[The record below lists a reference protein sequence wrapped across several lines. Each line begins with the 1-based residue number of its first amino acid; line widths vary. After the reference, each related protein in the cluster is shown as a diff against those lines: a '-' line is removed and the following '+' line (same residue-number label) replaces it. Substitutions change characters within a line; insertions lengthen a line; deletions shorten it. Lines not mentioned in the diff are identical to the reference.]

1 MKKITLSIMVL
12 FVSLGFSQNA
22 PITFEPGAFG
32 NTWAFAAFEN
42 GTNVAP
48 QVVVNPSV
56 AGLNMSATALKYST
70 VPTGQSYAGFESA
83 HGVGIG
89 TFNLTAANCT
99 IKILVYKSVISD
111 VAIKFATAAGGSS
124 GDLKVANT
132 LINQWEELTFN
143 FASKIGEATS
153 TGIDQIIFFPD
164 FMPRTTTNV
173 CYIDNVRFSAQIVP
187 TEQVPTVAA
196 PTPTRPAA
204 NVLSMYSNAYTNI
217 AMSTWK
223 TSWSP
228 GVALTD
234 IQIAM
239 NDTKKYTSLDYVGIE
254 PTAVINAASMTT
266 FHIDAWTPN
275 MTTFK
280 IKLVNYGANGVN
292 GGGDDT
298 ESELLYT
305 PTLNGWN
312 SYEIPMTSFTG
323 LNSRSALGQLIFASV
338 PAGSGTLYVDNV
350 YFHNVAVVDLNTPQV
365 AAPTPT
371 RPAANVVSMFS
382 NVYTNVTVDTWKTSW
397 SAANFADVQIAG
409 NDTKKYTSLDFVGVE
424 TVVSPINA
432 SAMTYFHVDAW
443 TPNMTTFRIKL
454 VDAGQDGILGAG
466 TGVNATTEHELVF
479 TPTLSG
485 WNSYDL
491 LLSSFTGLTNRTKIA
506 QLIFSGLPVG
516 GGTLFVDN
524 VYFANTALANQ
535 SFVAGSVKMYPN
547 PATDI
552 FTIEAAKAIDSLQIY
567 NVLGQEVFASTPKS
581 NTTTVDVSAFKT
593 GIYIAKTIIDGV
605 SSSSRLVKR

>member
-1 MKKITLSIMVL
+1 MMVL

-32 NTWAFAAFEN
+32 NTWGFSAFEN

-48 QVVVNPSV
+48 QVVANP
-56 AGLNMSATALKYST
+56 AATGLNTSATVLKFST
-70 VPTGQSYAGFESA
+70 VPAGQPYAGFESA
-83 HGVGIG
+83 HGAGIG

-111 VAIKFATAAGGSS
+111 VGIKFATALGGST
-124 GDLKVANT
+124 GEIKVANT

-143 FASKIGEATS
+143 FASKIGEASS

-164 FMPRTTTNV
+164 FMARTTTNV
-173 CYIDNVRFSAQIVP
+173 CYIDNVRFSAQTVP
-187 TEQVPTVAA
+187 TEQVPAVAA
-196 PTPTRPAA
+196 PTPSRPAA
-204 NVLSMYSNAYTNI
+204 NVLSMFSNAYTNV

-228 GVALTD
+228 GVVLTD
-234 IQIAM
+234 LQIAM

-298 ESELLYT
+298 ESELFYT
-305 PTLNGWN
+305 PTQNGWN

-323 LNSRSALGQLIFASV
+323 LNSRSALGQLIFAAV
-338 PAGSGTLYVDNV
+338 PAGTSTLYIDNV
-350 YFHNVAVVDLNTPQV
+350 YFHNVAVVDLNTPLV

-371 RPAANVVSMFS
+371 RPAANVISMFS
-382 NVYTNVTVDTWKTSW
+382 NAYTNVPVDTWRTIW

-409 NDTKKYTSLDFVGVE
+409 NDTKKYTSLDYVGVE
-424 TVVSPINA
+424 TVANQINA
-432 SAMTYFHVDAW
+432 TSMTYFHFDAW
-443 TPNMTTFRIKL
+443 TPNMTTIRAKL
-454 VDAGQDGILGAG
+454 VDFGANGIYQSAPG
-466 TGVNATTEHELVF
+466 TPSDDKEHELVF

-491 LLSSFTGLTNRTKIA
+491 LLSSFTGLTTKGHIA
-506 QLIFSGLPVG
+506 QLVFSGLPV
-516 GGTLFVDN
+516 GTLFVDN
-524 VYFANTALANQ
+524 VYFANVALANQ
-535 SFVAGSVKMYPN
+535 SFVAGSVKLYPN
-547 PATDI
+547 PATDM

-581 NTTTVDVSAFKT
+581 NSTTVDVSAFKT
-593 GIYIAKTIIDGV
+593 GIYVAKTTIDGV